1 MRSSIFDFWTAVVI
15 TGSKP
20 TVTVKEEQG
29 SGGGGEAVAVTVM
42 AVVLVGALIAGF
54 VKLKRDKEKDPLNK
68 PAVAEVSINQKV
80 KSDAVSKCS
89 L

>member
-1 MRSSIFDFWTAVVI
+1 M
-15 TGSKP
+15 
-20 TVTVKEEQG
+20 
-29 SGGGGEAVAVTVM
+29 AVTVM

-80 KSDAVSKCS
+80 KIAT